1 MPDIG
6 FYHLTRSDA
15 AASLP
20 PLLARTLA
28 LGERALILCPNQA
41 TVSALDD
48 SLWKPEW
55 LPHGTAAT
63 PHPNLQPIY
72 LTTTPENPANAAFLF
87 LIDATGLPGLTPYKR
102 VFDLFDG
109 NAEDAVTAA
118 RTRWRA
124 AKEAGHTLTY
134 WRQTESGWEKAAS

>member
-1 MPDIG
+1 MPEIG

-15 AASLP
+15 ASSLP

-28 LGERALILCPNQA
+28 LGERALILCPDQ
-41 TVSALDD
+41 TIVSALDD

-63 PHPNLQPIY
+63 PPPAWQPIY
-72 LTTTPENPANAAFLF
+72 LTTTQENPANATFLF
-87 LIDATGLPGLTPYKR
+87 LVDATDLPNLTPYKR

-109 NAEDAVTAA
+109 NAENAVTAA
-118 RTRWRA
+118 RARWRA

-134 WRQTESGWEKAAS
+134 WRQTESGWEKAAG

>member
-1 MPDIG
+1 MADIG

-28 LGERALILCPNQA
+28 AGERALILCPDA
-41 TVSALDD
+41 ARVAALDEA
-48 SLWKPEW
+48 LWRPEW

-63 PHPNLQPIY
+63 PQPQDQPIY
-72 LTTTPENPANAAFLF
+72 LTYKGENPAAAGFLF
-87 LIDATGLPGLTPYKR
+87 LVDALALPELGSFKR

-109 NAEDAVTAA
+109 NADDAVAAA
-118 RTRWRA
+118 RRRWRE
-124 AKEAGHTLTY
+124 AKAAGHNLTY
-134 WRQTESGWEKAAS
+134 WKQGEAGWEKAS